1 MCLYHQVIMLMKFTT
16 LDTLDYAISDELAFV
31 LRIQIRRI
39 IFDVFF
45 LVLVL
50 QIIVRSLRL
59 ITADGKVANSSTL
72 PCSKTTLDGSAR
84 VKFIFVFIL
93 HRRTPQG
100 FCSDSF
106 GCWRIE
112 LWRQRPLCASNS
124 IGMSTQCH
132 FRLPYGVC
140 LMCA

>member
-50 QIIVRSLRL
+50 QIIV
-59 ITADGKVANSSTL
+59 
-72 PCSKTTLDGSAR
+72 
-84 VKFIFVFIL
+84 
-93 HRRTPQG
+93 
-100 FCSDSF
+100 
-106 GCWRIE
+106 
-112 LWRQRPLCASNS
+112 
-124 IGMSTQCH
+124 
-132 FRLPYGVC
+132 
-140 LMCA
+140 